1 MYGEKQVADPDSERH
16 AVGPHGERQVA
27 ELDSE
32 RQAIS
37 SDGERQAKSYLL
49 AVGKS
54 KTHYPAA

>member
-1 MYGEKQVADPDSERH
+1 MADPDSERH

-37 SDGERQAKSYLL
+37 SDGERQAKPYLL

-54 KTHYPAA
+54 KTHHPAA